1 MGPLIKI
8 KKFLNNNRDT
18 FKEKEIKE
26 SLNSYSNEEEVKIFF
41 DKYLNFKKNLNKLR
55 GKSLFELSEENM
67 KELSLNLGQRKK
79 LIKYINTFKKINDE
93 ENKMILNKNSSI
105 EEVAKYLKEIL
116 NFCEDSIKVL
126 DCDGEYL
133 FSLEKKDIEE
143 LNLKEGEKEKLK
155 EYLEMN
161 NSYNKLQ
168 NKFDFNENEKYDISK
183 KGETS
188 KNLENESEKKEKIKE
203 SLNKIKKQSQNKNF
217 YSLSNY
223 KIKSINIDSKYNIFF
238 PLIIQEK
245 FLNNGKL
252 SIYKNNF
259 FNGLFTNYDFLFINE
274 IKINDAQKENF
285 RIILVQVPIREE
297 VRDLSICLLINYNLE
312 NNCYIKI
319 KKTYSNYFYVDN
331 LG

>member
-143 LNLKEGEKEKLK
+143 LNLKEGEK
-155 EYLEMN
+155 
-161 NSYNKLQ
+161 
-168 NKFDFNENEKYDISK
+168 
-183 KGETS
+183 
-188 KNLENESEKKEKIKE
+188 KN
-203 SLNKIKKQSQNKNF
+203 
-217 YSLSNY
+217 
-223 KIKSINIDSKYNIFF
+223 
-238 PLIIQEK
+238 
-245 FLNNGKL
+245 
-252 SIYKNNF
+252 
-259 FNGLFTNYDFLFINE
+259 
-274 IKINDAQKENF
+274 
-285 RIILVQVPIREE
+285 
-297 VRDLSICLLINYNLE
+297 
-312 NNCYIKI
+312 
-319 KKTYSNYFYVDN
+319 
-331 LG
+331 